1 MIVFGLHGKRRCVYH
16 KYEFP
21 TCSSSI
27 PHIPIPYLLFVLQR
41 HTYRWRHAPQAGI
54 KHSLAGTKHTA
65 LQPSVPCPSGRRTGD
80 LHAFRGV
87 HFIQPIVEQGDHV
100 SSGCTFHALVVMPD
114 GLLRDRENR
123 ANVNPPH
130 TLPSPLFRSYSRFP
144 HGMLDD
150 YFYFTLSEHTLW

>member
-1 MIVFGLHGKRRCVYH
+1 MAA
-16 KYEFP
+16 
-21 TCSSSI
+21 CS
-27 PHIPIPYLLFVLQR
+27 
-41 HTYRWRHAPQAGI
+41 QAGL
-54 KHSLAGTKHTA
+54 KHRLAGTKHTA

-150 YFYFTLSEHTLW
+150 YFYCTPI